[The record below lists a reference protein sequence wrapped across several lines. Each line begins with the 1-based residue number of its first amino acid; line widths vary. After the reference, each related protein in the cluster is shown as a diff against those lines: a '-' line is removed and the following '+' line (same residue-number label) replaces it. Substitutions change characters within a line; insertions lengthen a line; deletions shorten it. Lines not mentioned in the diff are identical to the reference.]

1 MEAVQGM
8 RVVYLYRILSD
19 AKTKAASA
27 VAFATENKNKIS
39 RDADSTKTKDGSIRT
54 PGGIEVEISFTSI
67 MAKGDTLYDSV
78 KKAVKEGSIVEVW
91 EVNLDE
97 KGTDTNADK
106 YKATYYQGYITE
118 VELSSPSDDFA
129 ELSITYGA
137 NGSGADG
144 YATLSKE
151 QQEIAEYAFKDT
163 SAYA

>member
-78 KKAVKEGSIVEVW
+78 KKAVKEGSIV
-91 EVNLDE
+91 
-97 KGTDTNADK
+97 
-106 YKATYYQGYITE
+106 
-118 VELSSPSDDFA
+118 
-129 ELSITYGA
+129 
-137 NGSGADG
+137 
-144 YATLSKE
+144 
-151 QQEIAEYAFKDT
+151 
-163 SAYA
+163 

>member
-1 MEAVQGM
+1 
-8 RVVYLYRILSD
+8 
-19 AKTKAASA
+19 
-27 VAFATENKNKIS
+27 
-39 RDADSTKTKDGSIRT
+39 
-54 PGGIEVEISFTSI
+54 

-163 SAYA
+163 SASA